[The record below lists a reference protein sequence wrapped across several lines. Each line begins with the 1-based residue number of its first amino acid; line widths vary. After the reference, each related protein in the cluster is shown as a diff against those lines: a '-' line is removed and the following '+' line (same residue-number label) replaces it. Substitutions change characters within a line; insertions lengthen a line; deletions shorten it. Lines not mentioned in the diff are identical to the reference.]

1 MQIDTHFSTF
11 DDKPTTNRSTTRY
24 PSLLEQLERSAEA
37 LRKHTLGIGYL
48 KPAKSEVQSLAKWYR
63 FVKAEGEVRFVKPQ
77 DSWELEDV
85 HDVHGWGDKR
95 GCLCDTLNKST
106 VKKSRSV

>member
-1 MQIDTHFSTF
+1 M
-11 DDKPTTNRSTTRY
+11 
-24 PSLLEQLERSAEA
+24 
-37 LRKHTLGIGYL
+37 
-48 KPAKSEVQSLAKWYR
+48 
-63 FVKAEGEVRFVKPQ
+63 KPQ

-106 VKKSRSV
+106 VKKSSKCVRLTP

>member
-1 MQIDTHFSTF
+1 M
-11 DDKPTTNRSTTRY
+11 
-24 PSLLEQLERSAEA
+24 
-37 LRKHTLGIGYL
+37 
-48 KPAKSEVQSLAKWYR
+48 
-63 FVKAEGEVRFVKPQ
+63 KPQ

-106 VKKSRSV
+106 VYSKKKFEVCETDSMMREGRCFAWSWVFA